1 MAEKESHPK
10 QWSDPKDFGLPF
22 VEISPLAKVKSKTK
36 EVITAVPVTAPET
49 PISVPVAASEPAKS
63 APITDSEPPKSAPLT
78 TPSAAP
84 EKKKETKPSRPV
96 VAPTPLPKNKNK
108 KSKTWVWVVF
118 SILIAAISVIVFQIQ
133 MNKNSV
139 VGNENIV
146 INQPTNLIPPK
157 QSVDSSALTSAD
169 SLPVQDSTA
178 ISNLALSSNSNNSG
192 TSIAIT
198 PKIIRI
204 DKRESYR
211 RFFLIIGSFG
221 SEEETVRYIQRPEN
235 KFSEYYLVL
244 PFEENP
250 NYRLAIGAYRNWDEA
265 SAKLTE
271 MKAQNAKGYWIL
283 NY

>member
-36 EVITAVPVTAPET
+36 EVNEA
-49 PISVPVAASEPAKS
+49 VPVAAPEIPKS
-63 APITDSEPPKSAPLT
+63 APIPAPEAPKSAPVTVPEPPKS
-78 TPSAAP
+78 TPVTPPTAAP

-96 VAPTPLPKNKNK
+96 VAPTPLSKNNKK
-108 KSKTWVWVVF
+108 KSKTWVYVVF
-118 SILIAAISVIVFQIQ
+118 FALIVAISVIVFQIQ
-133 MNKNSV
+133 MNKIPV
-139 VGNENIV
+139 VGNENIAV
-146 INQPTNLIPPK
+146 NQPTNPTPPK
-157 QSVDSSALTSAD
+157 QIVDSSALTGLD

-178 ISNLALSSNSNNSG
+178 ISSSDLSLTSSNSG
-192 TSIAIT
+192 TSIAT
-198 PKIIRI
+198 SPKIIRI

-211 RFFLIIGSFG
+211 RFFLVIGSFG
-221 SEEETVRYIQRPEN
+221 SEEEAVRYIQRPEN

-244 PFEENP
+244 PFEENS

>member
-10 QWSDPKDFGLPF
+10 QWSYPKDFGLPF

-36 EVITAVPVTAPET
+36 EVNVA
-49 PISVPVAASEPAKS
+49 VPVAAPEVPKS
-63 APITDSEPPKSAPLT
+63 VPVPTPEPPKS
-78 TPSAAP
+78 TPVPAAEPPKSSPVTPPTATP

-96 VAPTPLPKNKNK
+96 VAPTPLSKNNKK

-118 SILIAAISVIVFQIQ
+118 LALIAAISVIVFQIQ
-133 MNKNSV
+133 MNQNPV

-146 INQPTNLIPPK
+146 VDQPTNPIPPK
-157 QSVDSSALTSAD
+157 QTIDSSALTGLD
-169 SLPVQDSTA
+169 SLPVQDSTT
-178 ISNLALSSNSNNSG
+178 IPSSDLSLTSSNSG
-192 TSIAIT
+192 TSIAT
-198 PKIIRI
+198 NPKITRI